1 MEQIKKAWNKIKR
14 VNGIGS
20 LLPLALLLV
29 FFAVTTSTFWST
41 NNLMQILRQ
50 SAVYVIMGIG
60 MTFVVLTGGIDLSQG
75 SLLALCCVTSGL
87 TLNAT
92 GNIPLCIIVALA
104 TGLLVG
110 LINGLIVAYVK
121 IPAFIMTLGSMY
133 IVRAITLWIT
143 NSEQISVKNASFS
156 FIGQGFIAGI
166 PVPVYVFIIIAVAAY
181 VFLAHT
187 ATGRYIFAVGS
198 NAETARLSGVNV
210 ERTTIQVFVLSGI
223 AIALASIVY
232 LARLTAAQP
241 TAGQS
246 YEMEA
251 VAATVIG
258 GTSIAG
264 GEGGIF
270 GTVIGAVIVWS
281 GTARRRQLF
290 YHTSRWRH
298 YHRSCFFRCNPYSNC
313 SKQITYTKMEGIR
326 DEKIFSSNVIYHY
339 IVLCHGCM
347 RQPIHHSGYRRYCSE
362 QQLVHFHQCKGYD
375 CCCY

>member
-20 LLPLALLLV
+20 LLPMALLLV

-210 ERTTIQVFVLSGI
+210 ERTTIQVFGI

-270 GTVIGAVIVWS
+270 GTVIGAVIVTVIRN
-281 GTARRRQLF
+281 GLVQLGVGSYF
-290 YHTSRWRH
+290 TTLVVGVIIIAAVSLDV
-298 YHRSCFFRCNPYSNC
+298 
-313 SKQITYTKMEGIR
+313 IR
-326 DEKIFSSNVIYHY
+326 TRIAANK
-339 IVLCHGCM
+339 
-347 RQPIHHSGYRRYCSE
+347 
-362 QQLVHFHQCKGYD
+362 
-375 CCCY
+375 

>member
-133 IVRAITLWIT
+133 IVRAITCLLYT
-143 NSEQISVKNASFS
+143 SD
-156 FIGQGFIAGI
+156 
-166 PVPVYVFIIIAVAAY
+166 AADD
-181 VFLAHT
+181 
-187 ATGRYIFAVGS
+187 R
-198 NAETARLSGVNV
+198 
-210 ERTTIQVFVLSGI
+210 
-223 AIALASIVY
+223 
-232 LARLTAAQP
+232 
-241 TAGQS
+241 
-246 YEMEA
+246 
-251 VAATVIG
+251 
-258 GTSIAG
+258 
-264 GEGGIF
+264 
-270 GTVIGAVIVWS
+270 
-281 GTARRRQLF
+281 
-290 YHTSRWRH
+290 
-298 YHRSCFFRCNPYSNC
+298 
-313 SKQITYTKMEGIR
+313 
-326 DEKIFSSNVIYHY
+326 
-339 IVLCHGCM
+339 
-347 RQPIHHSGYRRYCSE
+347 
-362 QQLVHFHQCKGYD
+362 
-375 CCCY
+375 

>member
-166 PVPVYVFIIIAVAAY
+166 PVPVYVFIIIAVTAY

-187 ATGRYIFAVGS
+187 AAGRYIFAVGS
-198 NAETARLSGVNV
+198 NAETARLS
-210 ERTTIQVFVLSGI
+210 VLE
-223 AIALASIVY
+223 LQQTNN
-232 LARLTAAQP
+232 LHKN
-241 TAGQS
+241 
-246 YEMEA
+246 
-251 VAATVIG
+251 G
-258 GTSIAG
+258 G
-264 GEGGIF
+264 
-270 GTVIGAVIVWS
+270 
-281 GTARRRQLF
+281 
-290 YHTSRWRH
+290 
-298 YHRSCFFRCNPYSNC
+298 NP
-313 SKQITYTKMEGIR
+313 R
-326 DEKIFSSNVIYHY
+326 
-339 IVLCHGCM
+339 
-347 RQPIHHSGYRRYCSE
+347 
-362 QQLVHFHQCKGYD
+362 
-375 CCCY
+375 

>member
-223 AIALASIVY
+223 AIALVSIVY

-270 GTVIGAVIVWS
+270 GTVIGAVIVTVIRN
-281 GTARRRQLF
+281 GLVQLGVGSYF
-290 YHTSRWRH
+290 TTLVVGVIIIAAVSLDV
-298 YHRSCFFRCNPYSNC
+298 
-313 SKQITYTKMEGIR
+313 IR
-326 DEKIFSSNVIYHY
+326 TRIAANK
-339 IVLCHGCM
+339 
-347 RQPIHHSGYRRYCSE
+347 
-362 QQLVHFHQCKGYD
+362 
-375 CCCY
+375 

>member
-232 LARLTAAQP
+232 LAR
-241 TAGQS
+241 
-246 YEMEA
+246 
-251 VAATVIG
+251 
-258 GTSIAG
+258 
-264 GEGGIF
+264 
-270 GTVIGAVIVWS
+270 
-281 GTARRRQLF
+281 
-290 YHTSRWRH
+290 
-298 YHRSCFFRCNPYSNC
+298 
-313 SKQITYTKMEGIR
+313 
-326 DEKIFSSNVIYHY
+326 
-339 IVLCHGCM
+339 
-347 RQPIHHSGYRRYCSE
+347 
-362 QQLVHFHQCKGYD
+362 
-375 CCCY
+375 

>member
-241 TAGQS
+241 TA
-246 YEMEA
+246 

-270 GTVIGAVIVWS
+270 GTVIGAVIVTVIRN
-281 GTARRRQLF
+281 GLVQLGVGSYF
-290 YHTSRWRH
+290 TTLVVGVIIIAAVSLDV
-298 YHRSCFFRCNPYSNC
+298 
-313 SKQITYTKMEGIR
+313 IR
-326 DEKIFSSNVIYHY
+326 TRIAANK
-339 IVLCHGCM
+339 
-347 RQPIHHSGYRRYCSE
+347 
-362 QQLVHFHQCKGYD
+362 
-375 CCCY
+375 

>member
-143 NSEQISVKNASFS
+143 NSEQISVKMLHFLLSDKALLPEFLFPFMYSLLSQLPPMFFLHILRLVVTS
-156 FIGQGFIAGI
+156 SPLVPMPKLHGY
-166 PVPVYVFIIIAVAAY
+166 PV
-181 VFLAHT
+181 
-187 ATGRYIFAVGS
+187 
-198 NAETARLSGVNV
+198 
-210 ERTTIQVFVLSGI
+210 
-223 AIALASIVY
+223 
-232 LARLTAAQP
+232 
-241 TAGQS
+241 
-246 YEMEA
+246 
-251 VAATVIG
+251 
-258 GTSIAG
+258 
-264 GEGGIF
+264 
-270 GTVIGAVIVWS
+270 
-281 GTARRRQLF
+281 
-290 YHTSRWRH
+290 
-298 YHRSCFFRCNPYSNC
+298 
-313 SKQITYTKMEGIR
+313 
-326 DEKIFSSNVIYHY
+326 
-339 IVLCHGCM
+339 
-347 RQPIHHSGYRRYCSE
+347 
-362 QQLVHFHQCKGYD
+362 
-375 CCCY
+375 

>member
-198 NAETARLSGVNV
+198 NAETARLSGVN
-210 ERTTIQVFVLSGI
+210 L
-223 AIALASIVY
+223 
-232 LARLTAAQP
+232 
-241 TAGQS
+241 
-246 YEMEA
+246 
-251 VAATVIG
+251 
-258 GTSIAG
+258 
-264 GEGGIF
+264 
-270 GTVIGAVIVWS
+270 
-281 GTARRRQLF
+281 
-290 YHTSRWRH
+290 
-298 YHRSCFFRCNPYSNC
+298 
-313 SKQITYTKMEGIR
+313 
-326 DEKIFSSNVIYHY
+326 
-339 IVLCHGCM
+339 
-347 RQPIHHSGYRRYCSE
+347 
-362 QQLVHFHQCKGYD
+362 
-375 CCCY
+375 

>member
-1 MEQIKKAWNKIKR
+1 MEQIKRIFGKIKR

-20 LLPLALLLV
+20 LLPLVLLLV
-29 FFAVTTSTFWST
+29 FFAVSTDTFWST

-75 SLLALCCVTSGL
+75 SLLALCCVTSGM

-92 GNIPLCIIVALA
+92 GSIPLCIMVALL
-104 TGLLVG
+104 TGLVVG
-110 LINGLIVAYVK
+110 LINGVVVAYIK

-143 NSEQISVKNASFS
+143 DSAQISVKNKAFS
-156 FIGQGFIAGI
+156 FIGQGWLLGI
-166 PVPVYVFIIIAVAAY
+166 PVPVYIFIAIAAVAY

-198 NAETARLSGVNV
+198 NVETARLSGVHV

-223 AIALASIVY
+223 SIALASIVY
-232 LARLTAAQP
+232 LSRLTAAQP

-270 GTVIGAVIVWS
+270 GTVIGAIIVTVIRNGLV
-281 GTARRRQLF
+281 QLGVGSYF
-290 YHTSRWRH
+290 TTLVVGLIIIAAVSLDV
-298 YHRSCFFRCNPYSNC
+298 
-313 SKQITYTKMEGIR
+313 IR
-326 DEKIFSSNVIYHY
+326 TRLAVNK
-339 IVLCHGCM
+339 
-347 RQPIHHSGYRRYCSE
+347 
-362 QQLVHFHQCKGYD
+362 
-375 CCCY
+375 

>member
-1 MEQIKKAWNKIKR
+1 MVAVKQIWPKIKR
-14 VNGIGS
+14 INGIGS
-20 LLPLALLLV
+20 LLPLILLLI
-29 FFAVTTSTFWST
+29 FFSVTTDTFWST
-41 NNLMQILRQ
+41 NNIMQILRQ

-75 SLLALCCVTSGL
+75 SLLALCCVTSGM

-92 GNIPLCIIVALA
+92 SSIPLCILVALA
-104 TGLLVG
+104 TGFFVG
-110 LINGLIVAYVK
+110 LVNGVIVAYIK

-143 NSEQISVKNASFS
+143 NSEQIAVKNDSFS
-156 FIGQGFIAGI
+156 FIGQGFLFGI
-166 PVPVYVFIIIAVAAY
+166 PVPVYVFILIAIVAY
-181 VFLAHT
+181 VFLSHT

-198 NAETARLSGVNV
+198 NMETARLSGVNV
-210 ERTTIQVFVLSGI
+210 ERTTIQVFVLSGM

-270 GTVIGAVIVWS
+270 VPGWCCFGYGGGPVRQSCKSTVS
-281 GTARRRQLF
+281 KR
-290 YHTSRWRH
+290 SR
-298 YHRSCFFRCNPYSNC
+298 P
-313 SKQITYTKMEGIR
+313 
-326 DEKIFSSNVIYHY
+326 
-339 IVLCHGCM
+339 
-347 RQPIHHSGYRRYCSE
+347 
-362 QQLVHFHQCKGYD
+362 
-375 CCCY
+375 

>member
-223 AIALASIVY
+223 ALASIVY

-270 GTVIGAVIVWS
+270 GTVIGAVIVTVIRN
-281 GTARRRQLF
+281 GLVQLSVGSYF
-290 YHTSRWRH
+290 TTLVVGVIIIAAVSLDV
-298 YHRSCFFRCNPYSNC
+298 
-313 SKQITYTKMEGIR
+313 IR
-326 DEKIFSSNVIYHY
+326 TRIAANK
-339 IVLCHGCM
+339 
-347 RQPIHHSGYRRYCSE
+347 
-362 QQLVHFHQCKGYD
+362 
-375 CCCY
+375 

>member
-223 AIALASIVY
+223 AIALASI
-232 LARLTAAQP
+232 APA
-241 TAGQS
+241 
-246 YEMEA
+246 
-251 VAATVIG
+251 
-258 GTSIAG
+258 
-264 GEGGIF
+264 
-270 GTVIGAVIVWS
+270 
-281 GTARRRQLF
+281 
-290 YHTSRWRH
+290 
-298 YHRSCFFRCNPYSNC
+298 
-313 SKQITYTKMEGIR
+313 
-326 DEKIFSSNVIYHY
+326 
-339 IVLCHGCM
+339 
-347 RQPIHHSGYRRYCSE
+347 
-362 QQLVHFHQCKGYD
+362 
-375 CCCY
+375 

>member
-1 MEQIKKAWNKIKR
+1 MVAVKQIWPKIKR
-14 VNGIGS
+14 INGIGS
-20 LLPLALLLV
+20 LLPLILLLI
-29 FFAVTTSTFWST
+29 FFSVTTDTFWST
-41 NNLMQILRQ
+41 NNIMQILRQ

-75 SLLALCCVTSGL
+75 SLLALCCVTSGM

-92 GNIPLCIIVALA
+92 SSIPLCILVALA
-104 TGLLVG
+104 TGFFVG
-110 LINGLIVAYVK
+110 LVNGVIVAYIK

-143 NSEQISVKNASFS
+143 NSEQIAVKNDSFS
-156 FIGQGFIAGI
+156 FIGQGFLFGI
-166 PVPVYVFIIIAVAAY
+166 PVPVYVFILIAIVAY
-181 VFLAHT
+181 VFLSHT

-198 NAETARLSGVNV
+198 NMETARLSGVNV
-210 ERTTIQVFVLSGI
+210 ERTTIQVFVLSGM

-241 TAGQS
+241 TADQS

-270 GTVIGAVIVWS
+270 GTVIGAIIVTVIRNGLV
-281 GTARRRQLF
+281 QLGVGSYF
-290 YHTSRWRH
+290 TTLVVGVIIIATVSLDVIRSRIV
-298 YHRSCFFRCNPYSNC
+298 SN
-313 SKQITYTKMEGIR
+313 KK
-326 DEKIFSSNVIYHY
+326 
-339 IVLCHGCM
+339 
-347 RQPIHHSGYRRYCSE
+347 
-362 QQLVHFHQCKGYD
+362 
-375 CCCY
+375 